1 MGAVTE
7 RLELVVASAPAEQGV
22 EPQLI
27 RPDEFEVEIRSSGN
41 MEREIHPILME
52 ERPAERLLVVE
63 VVTPDGHW
71 SSYPPHKHDQDNRSH
86 DTYLEETYYH
96 RILPD
101 RGFAVQRMHTED
113 GSLDETLT
121 FYNGDIVLVPRGS
134 TRCLHLRVMIF
145 T

>member
-71 SSYPPHKHDQDNRSH
+71 SSYPPHKHDQDNRPH
-86 DTYLEETYYH
+86 DT
-96 RILPD
+96 
-101 RGFAVQRMHTED
+101 
-113 GSLDETLT
+113 
-121 FYNGDIVLVPRGS
+121 
-134 TRCLHLRVMIF
+134 
-145 T
+145 